1 MTTSQDKTKCI
12 AVVDDDDAFHF
23 ITSRAIKSL
32 SGSHSILQFF
42 SGVEAMKYLGDHAA
56 DVALL
61 PDVLLLDLNMP
72 ILDGWMFMEEYSKI
86 KNNIAKEISIFIVS
100 SSIDAND
107 IDRAK
112 QNKNIIDYLMKPISI
127 EKFKELLSINF
138 GQ

>member
-1 MTTSQDKTKCI
+1 MEDKNKCI

-32 SGSHSILQFF
+32 SGTHNVLQFF
-42 SGVEAMKYLGDHAA
+42 SGIEAMKYLTENADHREN
-56 DVALL
+56 L

-86 KNNIAKEISIFIVS
+86 KNKIAKEISIFIVS
-100 SSIDAND
+100 SSIDVND

-112 QNKNIIDYLMKPISI
+112 KNKNIIDYLMKPISV
-127 EKFKELLSINF
+127 EKFRELLAMNF